1 VEEEELRQQE
11 AALTLVDFI
20 YEGIQDLQEMGVE
33 VDWADVETLGNWL
46 RKDQH

>member
-1 VEEEELRQQE
+1 VEEELRQQE

-20 YEGIQDLQEMGVE
+20 HEGIQDLQEMGVE
-33 VDWADVETLGNWL
+33 VDWADDETLGNWL